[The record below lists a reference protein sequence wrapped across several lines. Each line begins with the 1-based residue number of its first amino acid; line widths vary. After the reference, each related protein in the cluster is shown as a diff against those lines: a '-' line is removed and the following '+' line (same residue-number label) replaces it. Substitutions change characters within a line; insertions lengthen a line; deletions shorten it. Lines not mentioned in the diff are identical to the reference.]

1 MAKLLFT
8 TRDSRKLTGKDAEH
22 IWKLLL
28 QGMHQHKIA
37 ALYGVNQ
44 GRISEIKTGKRFPG
58 SKEKALRRL
67 GLK

>member
-1 MAKLLFT
+1 MAELPFAN
-8 TRDSRKLTGKDAEH
+8 RPSRKLTEEDAIQ
-22 IWKLLL
+22 IWILLL

-58 SKEKALRRL
+58 AKMKAMRQL
-67 GLK
+67 GLI